1 MAAHSPAWPP
11 RPRGAVA
18 FSGEP
23 PLKGTGPTWRNA
35 LFWLA
40 WATLLALA
48 LAARTADGRNVLGG
62 GFVELVPTDSHY
74 YIRFARLQQLAFPRF
89 EPFDPYIN
97 HPTGASIIWPPLHTW
112 GVALFLA
119 LGPAQPERAA
129 AWVGPVVSLL
139 ELGLLSLL
147 IRRGWGR
154 GVALGTLAL
163 LALVPSAVMAGTLGT
178 ADHHV
183 HEPTLAALCAL
194 LLGRA
199 LARRSVML
207 GAVTGAVLGLA
218 PLFTTSGFV
227 LLPGLAAALPL
238 AALLGRDVPGP
249 GMGRVG
255 FAMGLGAAAVLAL
268 GVALFG
274 EPSSLTYH
282 GLTSFQPLLA
292 LALLSGASGVASLLE
307 RRRGGFLQLGLA
319 LPCALPLVPEGV
331 RAFQHLLL
339 GDPLLAVV
347 MESIPLWKDPD
358 FARELLGPVLLLLP
372 VALVAAGVRLWRE
385 REVSLAPVFLVA
397 LSLTAASLLQARF
410 TQALVG
416 SAALLIA
423 SSLAGVPRGLR
434 PLLRRA
440 SVAVLA
446 LVGLPLLGEAMPRPP
461 SPEPSPIAPVRS
473 TLLWM
478 REHTPRPSPPWDVR
492 VHPDWGVVA
501 QYDMGH
507 LLVLWAERPAVATP
521 FSQVPVHQRANA
533 QATAVLGASTEDE
546 AYARARELTARY
558 LLLTPFN
565 ALLGRP
571 GQSLEGTVSPWLH
584 EHAGLATGDRA
595 ASSHF
600 RLVHD
605 SAESRRKKP
614 GLPYARLFEVV
625 PGAVLRGRCGP
636 GAPVTAVLELETA
649 RGQTLRYEPRTTTG
663 PDGTFALRVAYPT
676 TRDTREA
683 DVLAR
688 GLYRLDCAGGG
699 GTALVS
705 EQAVREG
712 QEVEVAV
719 DLTAR

>member
-1 MAAHSPAWPP
+1 MAREAAWGC
-11 RPRGAVA
+11 R
-18 FSGEP
+18 FSGECH
-23 PLKGTGPTWRNA
+23 LKATGLTWRNA
-35 LFWLA
+35 AFWLA
-40 WATLLALA
+40 WAALLALA
-48 LAARTADGRNVLGG
+48 LAARTADWRNVLGG

-74 YIRFARLQQLAFPRF
+74 YLRFARLQQLAFPRF

-112 GVALFLA
+112 GVAVFLA
-119 LGPAQPERAA
+119 FGPAQPERAA

-139 ELGLLSLL
+139 ELGLLSLV

-163 LALVPSAVMAGTLGT
+163 LALVPAAVMAGTLGT

-194 LLGRA
+194 LWGRA
-199 LARRSVML
+199 LGQRSVRL
-207 GAVTGAVLGLA
+207 GAATGAVLGLA

-227 LLPGLAAALPL
+227 LLPGLAASLPL
-238 AALLGRDVPGP
+238 AAWLGRDAPGP
-249 GMGRVG
+249 GVGRVG
-255 FAMGLGAAAVLAL
+255 FSMGLGAASVLAL
-268 GVALFG
+268 GVGLFG
-274 EPSSLTYH
+274 EPASLTYY

-292 LALLSGASGVASLLE
+292 LALLAGASGLATLME
-307 RRRGGFLQLGLA
+307 RRRGWLLHLGLA
-319 LPCALPLVPEGV
+319 LPCALPLVPELA

-385 REVSLAPVFLVA
+385 REVSLAPVFLVV
-397 LSLTAASLLQARF
+397 LSLTAASILQARF

-423 SSLAGVPRGLR
+423 SSLGGVLRGLR
-434 PLLRRA
+434 PLPRRA

-446 LVGLPLLGEAMPRPP
+446 LVGLPLLGEAVPRPA
-461 SPEPSPIAPVRS
+461 SSEPGPIAPVRS
-473 TLLWM
+473 TLTWM
-478 REHTPRPSPPWDVR
+478 REHTPQPSPPWDVSVR
-492 VHPDWGVVA
+492 PAWGVVA

-521 FSQVPVHQRANA
+521 FSQVPVHQSANA
-533 QATAVLGASTEDE
+533 QAAAVLGATTEED
-546 AYARARELTARY
+546 AYVLARALTARY

-565 ALLGRP
+565 ELLGRP
-571 GQSLEGTVSPWLH
+571 GQSLDGTVSPWLH

-625 PGAVLRGRCGP
+625 PGAVLHGRCGP
-636 GAPVTAVLELETA
+636 HAPVTAVLELETA
-649 RGQTLRYEPRTTTG
+649 RGQTLRYELRTTTA
-663 PDGTFALRVAYPT
+663 PDGSFALRVAYPT

-688 GLYRLDCAGGG
+688 GPYRLECPGGG
-699 GTALVS
+699 GTVIVS

-712 QEVEVAV
+712 RAVEVAV

>member
-1 MAAHSPAWPP
+1 M
-11 RPRGAVA
+11 
-18 FSGEP
+18 
-23 PLKGTGPTWRNA
+23 
-35 LFWLA
+35 
-40 WATLLALA
+40 LALA
-48 LAARTADGRNVLGG
+48 LAARTADWRNVLGG
-62 GFVELVPTDSHY
+62 GSVELVPTDSHY

-112 GVALFLA
+112 GVALLLA
-119 LGPAQPERAA
+119 LGSGQPERTA

-147 IRRGWGR
+147 IRRWWGR
-154 GVALGTLAL
+154 GVALGTLAI
-163 LALVPSAVMAGTLGT
+163 LALVPAAVMAGTLGT

-199 LARRSVML
+199 LGQRSVLL

-227 LLPGLAAALPL
+227 LLPGLAASLPL
-238 AALLGRDVPGP
+238 AAWLSRDTPGP
-249 GMGRVG
+249 GVGRVG
-255 FAMGLGAAAVLAL
+255 LSMGLGAAAVLAL
-268 GVALFG
+268 GVVLFG
-274 EPSSLTYH
+274 EPASLTYY

-292 LALLSGASGVASLLE
+292 LALLAGASGLATLLE
-307 RRRGGFLQLGLA
+307 RRRGWLLQLGLA
-319 LPCALPLVPEGV
+319 LPCALPLVPELV

-385 REVSLAPVFLVA
+385 REVSLAPVFLGA

-423 SSLAGVPRGLR
+423 SSLGGVLCGLR
-434 PLLRRA
+434 PLPHRA
-440 SVAVLA
+440 AVAVLA
-446 LVGLPLLGEAMPRPP
+446 LVGLPLLGEAVPLPR
-461 SPEPSPIAPVRS
+461 STEPSAIAPVRS
-473 TLLWM
+473 TLTWM
-478 REHTPRPSPPWDVR
+478 REHTPPPSPPWDVR
-492 VHPDWGVVA
+492 VHPAWGVIA

-521 FSQVPVHQRANA
+521 FSQVPVHQLANA
-533 QATAVLGASTEDE
+533 RAAAVLGATTEEE
-546 AYARARELTARY
+546 AYALARELSARY

-565 ALLGRP
+565 ELLGRP
-571 GQSLEGTVSPWLH
+571 GQSLDGTISPWLH
-584 EHAGLATGDRA
+584 EHAGLATGERA
-595 ASSHF
+595 ASGHF

-636 GAPVTAVLELETA
+636 HASVTAVLELETA
-649 RGQTLRYEPRTTTG
+649 RGQTLRYAPRTTTG
-663 PDGTFALRVAYPT
+663 PDGSFALRVAYPT
-676 TRDTREA
+676 TRDSREA

-688 GLYRLDCAGGG
+688 GPYRLECPGGG

-705 EQAVREG
+705 ERAVREG
-712 QEVEVAV
+712 QDVEMAV